1 MEIVGMIFFWI
12 FLIIGVVIIP
22 FGIAGTF
29 IIVVDA
35 LIYGLI
41 TGFEQI
47 TIPFLG
53 VLLGIAVLMEVVEGV
68 FGAVLARKYGGS
80 KWAMAGAIIGGFIG
94 AILGTPVTPLIGT
107 LVGAFIGAFTGAA
120 LLHGLSTGEWKK
132 AVMVGLGAFF
142 GAVSG
147 KISKII
153 AAIVMVVMIGFR
165 IF

>member
-1 MEIVGMIFFWI
+1 MEILGMIFFWI
-12 FLIIGVVIIP
+12 ILIVGVVIIP
-22 FGIAGTF
+22 FGVAGTF
-29 IIVVDA
+29 IIVADA
-35 LIYGLI
+35 LVYGII
-41 TGFEQI
+41 TGFEEI
-47 TIPFLG
+47 TLPFLG
-53 VLLGIAVLMEVVEGV
+53 ILLGIAIFMEIVEGV
-68 FGAVLARKYGGS
+68 FGAVLARRYGGS

-94 AILGTPVTPLIGT
+94 AVLGTPVTPVIGT
-107 LVGAFIGAFTGAA
+107 LLGAFMGAFAGAA
-120 LLHGLSTGEWKK
+120 LLHGLSTGEWKE